1 MTWRRAP
8 VARRIP
14 MTRTMGCHRARST
27 SPGLRMLPLNASA
40 AGE

>member
-1 MTWRRAP
+1 MTWRPGP

-14 MTRTMGCHRARST
+14 MPRTMGGHRVRSA